1 MEKKAIQNGKEK
13 TAVIREYKDSVFR
26 MIFKE
31 KIELLSLFN
40 AINNTHYTDPDILE
54 INTLENAV
62 YMSMKND
69 ISCVLDMRMSLF
81 EHQSTINPNMPLRY
95 LMYVSAL
102 YEKQIWNK
110 DLYSRKKILLPTPK
124 FVVLYN
130 GEECQPARKEMR
142 LSDCFMADTGE
153 INLELKVIQLNINK
167 NLNTELKDKCQ
178 KLYEYTLY
186 ADLVRTYKKEYGLE
200 EAVERAVTECIHN
213 GILKEFLIKNR
224 AEVIKMSIF
233 EYNEE
238 LHRKSLLEE
247 GREEGWKKGLKQGME
262 EGRKDVYCHMLNNGK
277 NPEEISSFTG
287 ESLEYLRCLQKELA
301 KKNN

>member
-1 MEKKAIQNGKEK
+1 LKPGRNVEDVFLFTLLPYIRLFRRRRPVEKKVIQNGKEK

-69 ISCVLDMRMSLF
+69 ISCVPDMRMSLF

-110 DLYSRKKILLPTPK
+110 DLYSRKKDFT
-124 FVVLYN
+124 
-130 GEECQPARKEMR
+130 
-142 LSDCFMADTGE
+142 S
-153 INLELKVIQLNINK
+153 
-167 NLNTELKDKCQ
+167 NT
-178 KLYEYTLY
+178 
-186 ADLVRTYKKEYGLE
+186 
-200 EAVERAVTECIHN
+200 
-213 GILKEFLIKNR
+213 
-224 AEVIKMSIF
+224 
-233 EYNEE
+233 
-238 LHRKSLLEE
+238 
-247 GREEGWKKGLKQGME
+247 
-262 EGRKDVYCHMLNNGK
+262 
-277 NPEEISSFTG
+277 
-287 ESLEYLRCLQKELA
+287 
-301 KKNN
+301 

>member
-1 MEKKAIQNGKEK
+1 
-13 TAVIREYKDSVFR
+13 
-26 MIFKE
+26 
-31 KIELLSLFN
+31 
-40 AINNTHYTDPDILE
+40 
-54 INTLENAV
+54 
-62 YMSMKND
+62 
-69 ISCVLDMRMSLF
+69 
-81 EHQSTINPNMPLRY
+81 
-95 LMYVSAL
+95 
-102 YEKQIWNK
+102 
-110 DLYSRKKILLPTPK
+110 
-124 FVVLYN
+124 
-130 GEECQPARKEMR
+130 
-142 LSDCFMADTGE
+142 MADTGE
-153 INLELKVIQLNINK
+153 INLELKVLQLNINK

-247 GREEGWKKGLKQGME
+247 SREEGWKKGLE

-277 NPEEISSFTG
+277 PPEEISSFTG

-301 KKNN
+301 KKKN

>member
-13 TAVIREYKDSVFR
+13 TAVIREYKDPVFR

-69 ISCVLDMRMSLF
+69 ISCVLDMRMSSF

-102 YEKQIWNK
+102 YEKQIW
-110 DLYSRKKILLPTPK
+110 
-124 FVVLYN
+124 
-130 GEECQPARKEMR
+130 
-142 LSDCFMADTGE
+142 
-153 INLELKVIQLNINK
+153 
-167 NLNTELKDKCQ
+167 
-178 KLYEYTLY
+178 
-186 ADLVRTYKKEYGLE
+186 
-200 EAVERAVTECIHN
+200 
-213 GILKEFLIKNR
+213 IKNR

-247 GREEGWKKGLKQGME
+247 GREEGWKKGLE

-277 NPEEISSFTG
+277 TPEEISSFTG